1 MLLHQNGGASFSM
14 NYSSSCSKLFIRFLN
29 LENVVLIFFASLLVA
44 LVERQSSGVR
54 YSAIFRGIGP
64 LTYISEYPLAAA
76 PRAAC
81 EGDEARA
88 LQ

>member
-1 MLLHQNGGASFSM
+1 MRLHQNGGAPFSVS
-14 NYSSSCSKLFIRFLN
+14 YSSSCSKLFVRFLN

-44 LVERQSSGVR
+44 LVERQSFGVP

-64 LTYISEYPLAAA
+64 LTYISEYPVAVA

-81 EGDEARA
+81 EGDKARA